1 MEIEI
6 LTPTI
11 ITLMNWEGD
20 SMNSDRIIAF
30 LDRCFFLNSTESL
43 LSVTKPTSIP
53 AKKPANKKAIMMPN
67 NKKVSIIANIG
78 C

>member
-1 MEIEI
+1 
-6 LTPTI
+6 
-11 ITLMNWEGD
+11 
-20 SMNSDRIIAF
+20 
-30 LDRCFFLNSTESL
+30 